1 MPRKARKLSSCGV
14 YHIMIRGINRMT
26 IFNDDADNLN
36 FLHILVFAQM
46 KILSS
51 WHTA

>member
-26 IFNDDADNLN
+26 IFNDSELFTYSR
-36 FLHILVFAQM
+36 FLRR
-46 KILSS
+46 
-51 WHTA
+51 